1 MDQVD
6 ERKRGAVSRRKQSNS
21 TIFFSRRKVRAHRTF
36 SAKKKKKRETKK
48 KAKKFCKP
56 APSFIMESIV
66 DDDKQI
72 QAEEETIVRLAFT
85 PRKSPPPLVLF

>member
-1 MDQVD
+1 V
-6 ERKRGAVSRRKQSNS
+6 KQ
-21 TIFFSRRKVRAHRTF
+21 
-36 SAKKKKKRETKK
+36 KKKP
-48 KAKKFCKP
+48 KKFCKP